1 MAAVLAV
8 ERPQILLLTMQ
19 PVSGRATYSF
29 ISNTAPRM
37 TRGPRHLP
45 AGQTA
50 PVRRSILPLR
60 SRSRPPSLARQ
71 LLILQ
76 ALVIAVIVLTATA
89 VAYVNAQRTAQRDA
103 EMHARA
109 IVAALVNSP
118 LVIDAVTGPR
128 PTEVLQPYVEAVR
141 ADTGTSFITVFAPD
155 RTRYTHPDPAEI
167 GRAFIGTIEPALA
180 GRTFT
185 ETYEGTLGPSVRATG
200 PIVGRDGTVVGLVSA
215 GTTLDAIGAGLARSL
230 AAILG
235 TGLITLAVGTGGC
248 WLISRRVRR
257 QTRGLGAPVLARM
270 LDYYE
275 AVLHAVREGLL
286 LLDGG
291 RRVQLVNDEARR
303 LLSLD
308 DDPTGRHVSELGL
321 SADLADT
328 LQRQEQTVDEV
339 HVSGGRVLVVNQ
351 APARTSGD
359 SAGAVVTFR
368 DHTEL
373 QALTGELDSVRAF
386 AESLRAQAH
395 EAGNRL
401 HTTVSLIEL
410 GREQDAVDFATAEL
424 ASAQRLT
431 DRVVDAVE
439 EPVLAALLLGKSATA
454 HERGVRLEID
464 PGTAVAATGIPSGD
478 LVTIVG
484 NLLDN
489 AIEAALAGDPPRE
502 VQFAAWV
509 DRDHLELRVED
520 SGPGV
525 TELEVPRVFERG
537 WTTKD
542 VDDAPPAGFGRGLG
556 LALVAQAVRRN
567 GGSIA
572 VRSGPGAQF
581 SASLPVRTPVEAG
594 P

>member
-1 MAAVLAV
+1 MR
-8 ERPQILLLTMQ
+8 RPE
-19 PVSGRATYSF
+19 
-29 ISNTAPRM
+29 
-37 TRGPRHLP
+37 LP
-45 AGQTA
+45 SWHPESA
-50 PVRRSILPLR
+50 
-60 SRSRPPSLARQ
+60 PSLARQ
-71 LLILQ
+71 LLVLQ
-76 ALVIAVIVLTATA
+76 ALVVAVIVLTATGI
-89 VAYVNAQRTAQRDA
+89 AYANALRTAQHDA
-103 EMHARA
+103 EVQARS
-109 IVAALVNSP
+109 IVAALVHSP

-128 PTEVLQPYVEAVR
+128 ATEVLQPYVEAVR
-141 ADTGTSFITVFAPD
+141 RDLGTSFITVLAPD
-155 RTRYTHPDPAEI
+155 RTRFTHPDPAQI
-167 GRAFIGTIEPALA
+167 GAPFIGTIAPALA

-185 ETYEGTLGPSVRATG
+185 ETYTGTLGPSVRATG
-200 PIVGRDGTVVGLVSA
+200 PIVARDGRVVGIVSA
-215 GTTLDAIGAGLARSL
+215 GITLEAIGADLARSL
-230 AAILG
+230 PAILG
-235 TGLITLAVGTGGC
+235 TGLLTLVVGTAGS
-248 WLISRRVRR
+248 WLISRRLRR

-286 LLDGG
+286 VVDGD

-308 DDPTGRHVSELGL
+308 EDPAGLHVSELRL
-321 SADLADT
+321 SEDLTGT
-328 LQRQEQTVDEV
+328 LRRQERTVDEV

-351 APARTSGD
+351 APARTSG
-359 SAGAVVTFR
+359 SSSGAVVTLR

-410 GREQDAVDFATAEL
+410 GRQQDAVHFATAEL
-424 ASAQRLT
+424 ASAQLLT

-464 PGTAVAATGIPSGD
+464 PGTAVTATGIPSGE

-489 AIEAALAGDPPRE
+489 AIDAALAGEPPRE
-502 VQFAAWV
+502 VQFTAWV
-509 DRDHLELRVED
+509 DGDHLEVRVED

-525 TELEVPRVFERG
+525 SEQQAPRVFERN

-542 VDDAPPAGFGRGLG
+542 AAGASSTAVGRGLG

-567 GGSIA
+567 GGSIR
-572 VRSGPGAQF
+572 VRPGPGAQF
-581 SASLPVRTPVEAG
+581 SVSLPVHAPTDQAP
-594 P
+594 

>member
-1 MAAVLAV
+1 MPSPL
-8 ERPQILLLTMQ
+8 
-19 PVSGRATYSF
+19 
-29 ISNTAPRM
+29 
-37 TRGPRHLP
+37 
-45 AGQTA
+45 
-50 PVRRSILPLR
+50 LPLR
-60 SRSRPPSLARQ
+60 RRGSGASLARQ
-71 LLILQ
+71 LLVLQ
-76 ALVIAVIVLTATA
+76 ALVVVVIVLASTA
-89 VAYVNAQRTAQRDA
+89 VAYASAQRTAQRDA
-103 EMHARA
+103 EVQARS

-118 LVIDAVTGPR
+118 LVVEAIAGPR

-141 ADTGTSFITVFAPD
+141 RDSGTSFITVLAPD
-155 RTRYTHPDPAEI
+155 RTRYTHPNPAQI
-167 GRAFIGTIEPALA
+167 GQPFLGTIAPALA

-185 ETYEGTLGPSVRATG
+185 ETYTGTLGPSVRATA
-200 PIVGRDGTVVGLVSA
+200 PVRGRDGEVLGIVSA
-215 GTTLDAIGAGLARSL
+215 GITLEAIGADLTRSL
-230 AAILG
+230 PGILG
-235 TGLITLAVGTGGC
+235 TGLVTLAVGTAGS
-248 WLISRRVRR
+248 WLISRRLRR
-257 QTRGLGAPVLARM
+257 QTRGLGAPVLART

-286 LLDGG
+286 VLDAD

-308 DDPTGRHVSELGL
+308 EDPSGRHVSELRL
-321 SADLADT
+321 SDDLTGT
-328 LQRQEQTVDEV
+328 LRRQERTVDEV

-351 APARTSGD
+351 APAQSSD
-359 SAGAVVTFR
+359 SSSGAVVTLR

-410 GREQDAVDFATAEL
+410 GRQQDAVQFATAEL

-431 DRVVDAVE
+431 DRVVDAVA

-464 PGTAVAATGIPSGD
+464 PGTAVTATGIPSGE

-489 AIEAALAGDPPRE
+489 AIDAALAGEPPRE

-509 DRDHLELRVED
+509 DVDRLEMRVED

-525 TELEVPRVFERG
+525 TEEQASRMFERG

-542 VDDAPPAGFGRGLG
+542 AGEHPSAAIGRGLG

-567 GGSIA
+567 GGAIT
-572 VRSGPGAQF
+572 VRPGPGAQF
-581 SASLPVRTPVEAG
+581 SVSLPVQATAPV
-594 P
+594 PT